1 MVYKPPLKRNM
12 AYAMT
17 IRVTAKDEGFAVEIL
32 RNHLLSEKDIDEA
45 RFLTFFDTSCSLIV
59 N

>member
-1 MVYKPPLKRNM
+1 MVIK
-12 AYAMT
+12 
-17 IRVTAKDEGFAVEIL
+17 KDEGLAVEIL

-45 RFLTFFDTSCSLIV
+45 RFLTFFDTSYSLIA